1 MFLSADLQTNSF
13 SYQAHLAFA
22 ADEASARART
32 VSTAESKGQSSPMVC
47 THTCRSLNGALHVP
61 TAMNECAVLIFR
73 VVRST
78 LPPEHTLRRAC
89 HCVHVVSNYNV
100 AMIVRCI
107 GQHTDINLN
116 SMEGLQM
123 SPRQSLGNDE
133 KTQSAGPGAPAA
145 SSIAPGFTRSFSKQL
160 THATCARMI

>member
-1 MFLSADLQTNSF
+1 MFLSTNLQTNSF
-13 SYQAHLAFA
+13 SYQALLAFA

-47 THTCRSLNGALHVP
+47 THTCRSLNGALNVP

-89 HCVHVVSNYNV
+89 CYIHIGSNYNV
-100 AMIVRCI
+100 AIIVRCT
-107 GQHTDINLN
+107 GQHTDINMN
-116 SMEGLQM
+116 SMEGLQKVAM
-123 SPRQSLGNDE
+123 PRLGY
-133 KTQSAGPGAPAA
+133 
-145 SSIAPGFTRSFSKQL
+145 R
-160 THATCARMI
+160 

>member
-1 MFLSADLQTNSF
+1 MFLSTNLQTNSF

-89 HCVHVVSNYNV
+89 CYVHIGSNYNV
-100 AMIVRCI
+100 ALIVRCT

-116 SMEGLQM
+116 SREGFQRLPCRGLGVTEKIKSVELLHM
-123 SPRQSLGNDE
+123 RLLASLRVLPE
-133 KTQSAGPGAPAA
+133 AA
-145 SSIAPGFTRSFSKQL
+145 RSS
-160 THATCARMI
+160 